1 MKDLWL
7 VWSNL
12 KRRKLRTGFTI
23 ASIVVAFLLFGL
35 LIAAKKAFTA
45 GIELAGSD
53 RLVVQHKVSLIM
65 SMPRSYLQRIAGVPG
80 VAAVADASWMG
91 GSYPEPKNVIGTF
104 PVIPESYLAVYPEIL
119 IPPEQREAW
128 FKDRTGAAVGRNL
141 AERHGWKLG
150 DRIPIR
156 STIYRKA
163 DGGDTWEM
171 TVDAIY
177 DATEPGIDKSSILMH
192 YEYFNESL
200 AYGKDESGWFIVKV
214 ADPARA
220 AEVAKAIDERFANS
234 PFETKTSTEKA
245 FAQGFAEQIGSIGAI
260 VTAVLSAV
268 FFSMLLVTATTMAQ
282 AVRERTRELAVLK
295 TVGFDD
301 ARVMRLVLTESLML
315 ALAGGL
321 IGLGLAYLFVNAGG
335 TVVRRYLD
343 AFILPPSSL
352 LWGVAFAVALGLLA
366 GALPAAQALRLR
378 IVDALRSV

>member
-65 SMPRSYLQRIAGVPG
+65 SMPMQRIASVPG

-104 PVIPESYLAVYPEIL
+104 PVVPESYLAVYPEII

-128 FKDRTGAAVGRNL
+128 LKDRTGAAVGRNL
-141 AERHGWKLG
+141 AERHGWKVG

-200 AYGKDESGWFIVKV
+200 AYGKDES
-214 ADPARA
+214 
-220 AEVAKAIDERFANS
+220 AKAIDERFANS

-245 FAQGFAEQIGSIGAI
+245 FAQGFAEQIGNIGAI
-260 VTAVLSAV
+260 VTAVLGAV
-268 FFSMLLVTATTMAQ
+268 FFSMLLVTATTMGQ

-301 ARVMRLVLTESLML
+301 ARVMRLVLTESLTL
-315 ALAGGL
+315 ALIGGL
-321 IGLGLAYLFVNAGG
+321 GGLGLAYFLVNVGG
-335 TVVRRYLD
+335 AVLRRYLD
-343 AFILPPSSL
+343 AFVLPASSL